1 MWTTIWIV
9 NGIIQSILKRGIEP
23 FIISFIIMLMPY
35 IVQAIIKGL
44 DGLDD
49 RWRVKQCLEKERK
62 KDIENSCAY
71 RQQGAYR
78 GHYHQKSK
86 FPFQGVRFFHFIY
99 PQGKFLCY
107 KFIIGKA
114 FETCNQ
120 FSPKKAI
127 KSRNIY
133 SISPKYRVYCYCLK
147 EQGQG
152 FYMTAF

>member
-1 MWTTIWIV
+1 MRLILLT
-9 NGIIQSILKRGIEP
+9 GIAK
-23 FIISFIIMLMPY
+23 Y
-35 IVQAIIKGL
+35 IFNIFL
-44 DGLDD
+44 
-49 RWRVKQCLEKERK
+49 CFLEKERK

-120 FSPKKAI
+120 FSPKKAK

-133 SISPKYRVYCYCLK
+133 GISPKYRVY
-147 EQGQG
+147 
-152 FYMTAF
+152 